1 MRTHAVKWA
10 LVFTMVALCFV
21 GYAAVQGV
29 LHVMD
34 GWTKDLPSIEDTDF
48 TNTSRESLMY
58 AGDEST
64 LLAEFQLEKRYPVT
78 YDEVSHFVLEG
89 TVDTEDVRFYEHTG
103 VDIPGIARAA
113 LNNLRGGDL
122 EGASTITQQLVRN
135 TVLSEEATDISF
147 KRKIREAQLA
157 MDLEKRFDKDDIL
170 VKYLNII
177 NYGDGCYG
185 IEAAAQNYFQV
196 AAIDLTLAQAA
207 TLVGIPQSPTFLNPK
222 EYPEACLDR
231 RNVVL
236 DRMLAAG
243 DITQEEHDSAQAE
256 ELGLNP
262 EPDAPTDGI
271 YAYPYFTSY
280 VRELLFDEN
289 NPYGCSYADLFKGGL
304 TIYTTLDTALQDEA
318 IAAVDNQRA
327 NMDASLDASIV
338 AIDVATGQV
347 KAMTRGVP
355 YGSGEGESQVNI
367 ATGSGGTGRQ
377 AGSTFKAFTLA
388 AAIEQGIS
396 PQTLIDCSSPL
407 KAGQDGAPQDFE
419 NFDGASYGVQTIQG
433 ATAISSNTGYLR
445 LSNSIGQSSTT
456 EMASRL
462 GVTSEMSPVYTA
474 TEGVADV
481 NPLEMASAYA
491 TLASGGVKRDPVVIT
506 KILDRDGTVIYE
518 AGDTSERV
526 LDEAVSAATTKVLQT
541 VFTQSGATAN
551 SAQLNSGQPVA
562 GKTGTASLFTDH
574 WLVGYT
580 PSLSC
585 AAWIGDPSGAVET
598 NHSLTANALWKDF
611 MDRATAG
618 KEIENFPTVKD
629 PPYNNPYNTAQKSK
643 LGKKVEDTKKDKD
656 DAKDDSTD
664 SGTKDVNAAPSAVG
678 RTYDEA
684 IEILNGYKAGYLEEY
699 SDTVPKG
706 TVISQSVQDGQV
718 VIVVSLGPKPSG

>member
-10 LVFTMVALCFV
+10 LLVTVAALCFV
-21 GYAAVQGV
+21 GYAGVQGV
-29 LHVMD
+29 LGVMD

-48 TNTSRESLMY
+48 TNTSRESVMY

-64 LLAEFQLEKRYPVT
+64 LLAEFQLEKRDPVT
-78 YDEVSHFVLEG
+78 YEEISPYVLQG

-103 VDIPGIARAA
+103 VDIPGIARAFV
-113 LNNLRGGDL
+113 NNLRGGDL

-135 TVLSEEATDISF
+135 TVLSEEANDISF
-147 KRKIREAQLA
+147 ERKIREAQLA
-157 MDLEKRFDKDDIL
+157 VDLEKRFSKDDIL

-196 AAIDLTLAQAA
+196 SALDLTLAQAA
-207 TLVGIPQSPTFLNPK
+207 TLVGIPQSPTYLNPK
-222 EYPEACLDR
+222 AYPDDCLER

-236 DRMLAAG
+236 DRMLTAG
-243 DITQEEHDSAQAE
+243 DITQQEHDEAQAE

-262 EPDAPTDGI
+262 APDAPADGI

-280 VRELLFDEN
+280 VRTLLFDEN

-304 TIYTTLDTALQDEA
+304 TIYTSLDPAMQDA
-318 IAAVDNQRA
+318 AQAAVDDQRA
-327 NMDASLDASIV
+327 SMADNLDASIV
-338 AIDVATGQV
+338 AVDVATGQV

-355 YGSGEGESQVNI
+355 YGQGEGESQVNI
-367 ATGSGGTGRQ
+367 ATGDGGTGRQ

-396 PQTLIDCSSPL
+396 PQTLVDCSSPL

-419 NFDGASYGVQTIQG
+419 NFGGANYGIQSIQS

-445 LSNSIGQSSTT
+445 LSNSIGQASTT

-462 GVTSEMSPVYTA
+462 GVTSPMDPVYTA

-491 TLASGGVKRDPVVIT
+491 TLASGGVKRTPTVIT

-526 LDEAVSAATTKVLQT
+526 LDEAVSAATTKVLET
-541 VFTQSGATAN
+541 VFTQSNGTGT
-551 SAQLNSGQPVA
+551 SARLNNGQPVA

-585 AAWIGDPSGAVET
+585 AAWIGDPSGAVPT
-598 NHSLTANALWKDF
+598 DTALTANALWKDF
-611 MDRATAG
+611 MDRATDGQA
-618 KEIENFPTVKD
+618 IESFPTVAD
-629 PPYNNPYNTAQKSK
+629 PPYNNPYNIAQKNK
-643 LGKKVEDTKKDKD
+643 LGKKVEDAKKD
-656 DAKDDSTD
+656 DADDADKDAD
-664 SGTKDVNAAPSAVG
+664 KDVNSAPSTVG
-678 RTYDEA
+678 KTFDQA
-684 IEILNGYKAGYLEEY
+684 IELLNGYEAGYVQEY
-699 SDTVPKG
+699 SDTVPEG
-706 TVISQSVQDGQV
+706 TVISQSVQNGQV
-718 VIVVSLGPKPSG
+718 VIVVSKGPKP